1 MTVNCKLMYVLE
13 GVVLNCLFQYR
24 GRRILGRKLIITKS
38 EQFFRSGI
46 VEPWDSKPTEI
57 VSVKSLHRLK
67 W

>member
-13 GVVLNCLFQYR
+13 EVVLHCLFQYR

-38 EQFFRSGI
+38 EQFFQSGI